1 MKLYAVRHGE
11 TDLNIDDRFQGA
23 SNASLNT
30 RGRLQAYDLVLRL
43 PNDAVQ
49 VVSSPL
55 RRALETA
62 EMVAGERRLPLSRMP
77 EFRERS
83 FGVFE
88 GLTAVEAEE
97 LYPELICRNILQ
109 KWDDAPPGAET
120 IREVSSRVS
129 LGIAKLRSLDVG
141 GAVILLTHGFVIR
154 ILQHFLQ
161 DIPEQDI
168 FALRR
173 IGNGDFIQFVL

>member
-62 EMVAGERRLPLSRMP
+62 EMVAGERRR
-77 EFRERS
+77 
-83 FGVFE
+83 GC
-88 GLTAVEAEE
+88 T
-97 LYPELICRNILQ
+97 
-109 KWDDAPPGAET
+109 
-120 IREVSSRVS
+120 
-129 LGIAKLRSLDVG
+129 
-141 GAVILLTHGFVIR
+141 
-154 ILQHFLQ
+154 
-161 DIPEQDI
+161 
-168 FALRR
+168 
-173 IGNGDFIQFVL
+173 